1 MITGYTSGVWLGV
14 SDIKKEG
21 QFLSLSDAR
30 KPRYSNWLGG
40 EPNNAQNE
48 DCVIY
53 STSKDGWND
62 WFCTEKAHFVC
73 EK

>member
-1 MITGYTSGVWLGV
+1 M

-21 QFLSLSDAR
+21 QFLSLSDAH
-30 KPRYSNWLGG
+30 KPLYSNWLGG
-40 EPNNAQNE
+40 EPNNAKNE

-53 STSKDGWND
+53 STLEDGWND
-62 WFCTEKAHFVC
+62 WSCTQKAYYVC